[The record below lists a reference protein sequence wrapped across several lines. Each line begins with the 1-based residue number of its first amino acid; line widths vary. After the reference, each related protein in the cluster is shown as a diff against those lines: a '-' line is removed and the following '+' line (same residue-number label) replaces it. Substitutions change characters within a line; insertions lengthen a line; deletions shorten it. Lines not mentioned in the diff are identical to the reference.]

1 MMRVMNQPPSSP
13 RGGQWTFLTNH
24 ARVLIALARD
34 SEARGRDVASAIGIT
49 ERAVQLIVTDLEAAG
64 YLTRTRVGRR
74 NRYTIDP
81 TVALRHP
88 SEADHPVGDLLA
100 TFLHRE
106 DTPTDTDGVV
116 PASFP
121 G

>member
-1 MMRVMNQPPSSP
+1 MEVMTQSST
-13 RGGQWTFLTNH
+13 RGDQWTFLTNH

-34 SEARGRDVASAIGIT
+34 PGSRLRDVAEAIDIT
-49 ERAVQLIVTDLEAAG
+49 ERAVQLIVADLEAAG

-81 TVALRHP
+81 SVALRHP
-88 SEADHPVGDLLA
+88 AEADHPVGDLLA

-106 DTPTDTDGVV
+106 DTPTDQELT
-116 PASFP
+116 PS
-121 G
+121 

>member
-1 MMRVMNQPPSSP
+1 MSQPSAA
-13 RGGQWTFLTNH
+13 RGDRWTFLTNH

-34 SEARGRDVASAIGIT
+34 PDARGRDVADLIGIT
-49 ERAVQLIVTDLEAAG
+49 ERAVQLIVADLEAAG

-74 NRYTIDP
+74 NRYTVDP

-88 SEADHPVGDLLA
+88 AEAGHPVGDLLA

-106 DTPTDTDGVV
+106 DGPAADAGR
-116 PASFP
+116 ASF
-121 G
+121 